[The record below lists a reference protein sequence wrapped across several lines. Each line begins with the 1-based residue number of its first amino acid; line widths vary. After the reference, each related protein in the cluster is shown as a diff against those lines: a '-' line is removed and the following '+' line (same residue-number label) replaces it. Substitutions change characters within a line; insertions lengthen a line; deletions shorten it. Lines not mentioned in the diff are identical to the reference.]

1 MTTIF
6 EQEIVSQAA
15 ILRAR
20 TDSGLSQAQS
30 AAATWTSV
38 THAVVAARGSSDNAA
53 IFFQYLA
60 GQELGL
66 LVALAA
72 TSLYESERAIGL
84 GGAGVLVISQSGRT
98 PGMVEVLDQAR
109 AQGRPTIVVTNDV
122 GSPVATA
129 GAAVIDLAAGPERAI
144 ASSKTFSTTWHALAQ
159 LVEALKGEPLEGLGE
174 LADEVERVSIW
185 ALHAAMP
192 TSTLNA
198 PGGLTV
204 VGRGIGF
211 AVASEIALKVRE
223 VTGLRAE
230 AFAAADFLH
239 GPSGADGAGST
250 LLLVLTEELTDEIA
264 SSVLESCRAMG
275 MATVVLRTSSRES
288 CECDNEI
295 LMEAVTPNWSL
306 GLAQVIVGQVLA
318 LRIGELR
325 HRPIDTS
332 PGLSK
337 VTLTA

>member
-6 EQEIVSQAA
+6 EEEIISQAD
-15 ILRAR
+15 ILRSRAGVG
-20 TDSGLSQAQS
+20 TQQAAA
-30 AAATWTSV
+30 AAATWDGV

-53 IFFQYLA
+53 IMFQYLA

-66 LVALAA
+66 LVALSA
-72 TSLYESERAIGL
+72 TSLYDGETPIGL
-84 GGAGVLVISQSGRT
+84 DGAGVLVISQSGRT
-98 PGMVEVLDQAR
+98 PGMIEVLRQAR
-109 AQGRPTIVVTNDV
+109 VQGRPAMVVTNDV
-122 GSPVATA
+122 NSPVALASDT
-129 GAAVIDLAAGPERAI
+129 VIDLCAGPERAI

-159 LVEALKGEPLEGLGE
+159 LVEALKGTSLVGLDA
-174 LADEVERVSIW
+174 LPDVVERVSRW
-185 ALHAAMP
+185 ALAASMP
-192 TSTLNA
+192 TSILNA

-223 VTGLRAE
+223 VTGIRAE
-230 AFAAADFLH
+230 AFAAADYLH
-239 GPSGADGAGST
+239 GPSGADGAQST
-250 LLLVLTEELTDEIA
+250 LLLVLTDELTDEIA
-264 SSVLESCRAMG
+264 SSVLDSCRQMG
-275 MATVVLRTSSRES
+275 MRTVVLRTSNRAS
-288 CECDNEI
+288 CESDDEI
-295 LMEAVTPNWSL
+295 IIEEVTPNWSL

-332 PGLSK
+332 PGLHK

>member
-6 EQEIVSQAA
+6 EEEIISQAD
-15 ILRAR
+15 ILRKR
-20 TDSGLSQAQS
+20 TVAGTRQATA
-30 AAATWTSV
+30 AAATWDPI

-53 IFFQYLA
+53 IMFQYLA

-72 TSLYESERAIGL
+72 ASLYEGETPIGL
-84 GGAGVLVISQSGRT
+84 DGAGVLVISQSGRT
-98 PGMVEVLDQAR
+98 PGMIEVLGQAR
-109 AQGRPTIVVTNDV
+109 AQRRPAIVVTNDV
-122 GSPVATA
+122 NSPVALA
-129 GAAVIDLAAGPERAI
+129 SEMVVDLCAGPERAL

-159 LVEALKGEPLEGLGE
+159 LVEALKGTSLEGLDV
-174 LADEVERVSIW
+174 LPDVVERVSRW
-185 ALHAAMP
+185 ALAASMP
-192 TSTLNA
+192 TSILNA

-223 VTGLRAE
+223 VTGIRAE
-230 AFAAADFLH
+230 AFAAADYLH
-239 GPSGADGAGST
+239 GPCGADGAQST
-250 LLLVLTEELTDEIA
+250 LLLVLTDELTDEIA
-264 SSVLESCRAMG
+264 TSVLDSCRQMG
-275 MATVVLRTSSRES
+275 MGTVVLRTPQRAS
-288 CECDNEI
+288 CECDDEI
-295 LMEAVTPNWSL
+295 LIEEVTPNWLL

-325 HRPIDTS
+325 DRPIDTS
-332 PGLSK
+332 PGLNK

>member
-6 EQEIVSQAA
+6 EEEIISQAD
-15 ILRAR
+15 ILRSRA
-20 TDSGLSQAQS
+20 GVGAQQAAA
-30 AAATWTSV
+30 AAATWDGI

-53 IFFQYLA
+53 IMFQYLA

-66 LVALAA
+66 LVALSA
-72 TSLYESERAIGL
+72 TSLYDGEALIGL
-84 GGAGVLVISQSGRT
+84 DGAGVLVISQSGRT
-98 PGMVEVLDQAR
+98 PGMIEVLRQAHV
-109 AQGRPTIVVTNDV
+109 QGRPAMVVTNDV
-122 GSPVATA
+122 NSPVALASDT
-129 GAAVIDLAAGPERAI
+129 VIDLCAGPERAI

-159 LVEALKGEPLEGLGE
+159 LVEALKGTSLAGLDA
-174 LADEVERVSIW
+174 LPDVVERVSRR
-185 ALHAAMP
+185 ALAAAMP
-192 TSTLNA
+192 TSILNA

-223 VTGLRAE
+223 VTGIRAE
-230 AFAAADFLH
+230 AFAAADYLH
-239 GPSGADGAGST
+239 GPSGADGAQST
-250 LLLVLTEELTDEIA
+250 LLLVLTDELTDEIA
-264 SSVLESCRAMG
+264 SSVLDSCRQMG
-275 MATVVLRTSSRES
+275 MGTVVLRTSNRAS
-288 CECDNEI
+288 CESDDEI
-295 LMEAVTPNWSL
+295 IIEEVTPNWSL

-332 PGLSK
+332 PGLHK